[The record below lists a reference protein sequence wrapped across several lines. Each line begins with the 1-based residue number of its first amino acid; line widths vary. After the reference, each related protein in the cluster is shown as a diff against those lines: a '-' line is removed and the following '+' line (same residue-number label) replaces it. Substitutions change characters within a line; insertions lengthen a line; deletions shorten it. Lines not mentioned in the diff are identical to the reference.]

1 MFEPILKRVE
11 NAVGAKIMRFSGIA
25 MVALPLAIAAG
36 FVMAAGVY
44 WANEELGPLFGN
56 LAVAGVFL
64 VISLAAFAYARKRE
78 EEREAR
84 AREEREA
91 MAQALPIVAVLRAL
105 QSSNVSGALVDM
117 AKRAAPRAAASVL
130 RSAPRNLPLLVGAGV
145 GLMVAS
151 RLVEAWTNG
160 RRH

>member
-1 MFEPILKRVE
+1 MKRVE
-11 NAVGAKIMRFSGIA
+11 NAVGARMTHLSGIA
-25 MVALPLAIAAG
+25 MAAVPLLVAAG
-36 FVMAAGVY
+36 FAMAAGVY

-64 VISLAAFAYARKRE
+64 VISALAYAYARRRE
-78 EEREAR
+78 EQREAR
-84 AREEREA
+84 VREELEA
-91 MAQALPIVAVLRAL
+91 MAQASPMAAILRAL
-105 QSSNVSGALVDM
+105 QSPNVSGALVDM
-117 AKRAAPRAAASVL
+117 AKTAAPKAAASVL